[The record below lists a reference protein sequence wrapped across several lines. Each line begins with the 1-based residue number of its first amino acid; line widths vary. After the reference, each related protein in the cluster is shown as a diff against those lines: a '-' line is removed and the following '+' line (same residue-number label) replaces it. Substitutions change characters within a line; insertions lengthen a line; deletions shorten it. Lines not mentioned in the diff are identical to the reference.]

1 MTTSKSKNAKVTIVG
16 AGLAGSE
23 ALFQLLRKQIP
34 ARLIEMRPKVNTG
47 AHTTDL
53 FGELVCSNSV
63 GSNLPDRAPG
73 LLKEEMRFLGSYF
86 METAYKYRVP
96 AGNALA
102 VDRFAFSREMTR
114 YLRNH
119 TLVDFINDEAM
130 EIPEND
136 YVIIATGPLT
146 SPALLESLQKFLGE
160 KQLEFYDAIAPI
172 VTAES
177 INMDIAFRG
186 DRYGDT
192 AGGDYIN
199 CPMNKEQYQAFVTEL
214 VKAERIELSE
224 MEKNERKKY
233 FTACQPIE
241 VIGDTGIDSLRFGA
255 LKPVGFEDPRTGK
268 RPYALVQLRQD
279 NLLATMYNL
288 VGFQTNLKF
297 AEQERVFRMIPGLEN
312 AQFERLGQ
320 MHRNSYIN
328 SPQLLTPTLQL
339 KNNPKIFIAG
349 QLCGVE
355 GYTESA
361 VTGLVAGMNLC
372 RILQGKEPLSFPK
385 ETMIGALINY
395 ITFEGHKKFQ
405 PMNINF
411 GLFPS
416 EQKEKSDVKRARII
430 KTARKALREFL
441 ETYA

>member
-119 TLVDFINDEAM
+119 SLVDFVNDEAV

-146 SPALLESLQKFLGE
+146 SPALLNSLQKFLGK

-172 VTAES
+172 VTADS
-177 INMDIAFRG
+177 INMDIAFKA
-186 DRYGDT
+186 DRYGDD

-199 CPMNKEQYQAFVTEL
+199 CPMNKEQYVAFVTEL
-214 VKAERIELSE
+214 VKAERIPLSE

-233 FTACQPIE
+233 FTACQPVE

-255 LKPVGFEDPRTGK
+255 LKPVGFEDPKTGK
-268 RPYALVQLRQD
+268 RPYAVVQLRQD

-297 AEQERVFRMIPGLEN
+297 SEQERVFRMIPGLEN

-328 SPQLLTPTLQL
+328 SPELLTPTLQL
-339 KNNPKIFIAG
+339 KSNPKIFIAG
-349 QLCGVE
+349 QLSGVE

-361 VTGLVAGMNLC
+361 VTGLVAGMNVC
-372 RILQGKEPLSFPK
+372 RIIQGKEALAFPK

-395 ITFEGHKKFQ
+395 ITYEGHKKFQ

-416 EQKEKSDVKRARII
+416 DLKEKSDEKKARII

-441 ETYA
+441 ETYG